1 LQKIEGNLVIFKA
14 STLNG
19 GVTLQKIRSL
29 IYKIEIFFFFNSF
42 FGGERGDC
50 KIDGSSEGLSEIFPK
65 KEKSVFDFYEK
76 RLAVN
81 NWLSIIV

>member
-1 LQKIEGNLVIFKA
+1 L
-14 STLNG
+14 
-19 GVTLQKIRSL
+19 R
-29 IYKIEIFFFFNSF
+29 FFFFNSF

>member
-1 LQKIEGNLVIFKA
+1 VGWRCKKLEVWYTKL
-14 STLNG
+14 
-19 GVTLQKIRSL
+19 R
-29 IYKIEIFFFFNSF
+29 FFFFNSF